1 MGCPSS
7 LPRVANVSLTHRRAD
22 NWYNSTE
29 VGGTTSGTAGLDLAS
44 TGPSSVNVNASAI
57 GLSGNSITLIG
68 ETSSDEDDKD
78 DSVIPDSWK
87 EGSIIT
93 VEAPD
98 SYTVASESG
107 KTVIY
112 GDFTELVPI
121 VGMPVTAVWNDYSY
135 DLFIA
140 SVSKGSPAVPGQGGN
155 AASISANAAPTTY
168 DFSATALSFTLTW
181 AGASYVISLTAKYVT
196 MQGLVDE
203 ITDQLTGSGL
213 IATGDNTR
221 LSIQE
226 KNSPFSGN
234 TIGYTVLPVAIFGNS
249 PVVVQGIASSGG
261 SPEVLPSLSL
271 AYDSAKGPVFY
282 GLPTGTQRISIGPQ
296 GNKYQI
302 TDIDGLTISVKRLT
316 ESDDGTTSIDNSWP
330 GFTAR
335 TLLDASVTGTNDEYD
350 WMGPFECCPDG
361 EKTSL
366 VEMNFVFPS
375 GLAHINKKGHIKST
389 SVTLAIQ
396 YRQTGGDWVEV
407 LKTYSQGTV
416 DEVGFTESFS
426 LPNQSQYEFRVRRT
440 TTPAGGSDRDS
451 VQWQAMR
458 AKLSNRPN
466 RYADVTTMAVTVRTG
481 NRLAAQSDRRINV
494 VATRLYDGYPSRSIS
509 GALNHLLSTTD
520 AQIDTATI
528 NALEANYW
536 TPRNETFDYSADSD
550 STSMLDILQKIA
562 TAGMG
567 YFHLSDGLATVGRE
581 GVKNWSGVI
590 TPQET
595 TEELTTAFKASTSD
609 DYDGVDVTYISSL
622 TWAEETVQCRTAD
635 NPTPNKV
642 ENYKLDG
649 VVTADRAYRIGMRR
663 LMKYIYQRC
672 TYSTSTELDA
682 LCYRYG
688 DRVVMSDDIPGSTIS
703 SLVIGMQYT
712 DSLVTI
718 ETSERLDWT
727 FANPRVLF
735 RLQDGS
741 AVGLLTPTRVDDF
754 TFTVPNSTD
763 LSPEQWEMDSG
774 SIEPPRVMFCSS
786 ESAGYDTLISEISP
800 DADGTCQVTALS
812 YDPKFYQHDDD
823 TYPGS
828 IPERVLNF
836 AFYGDSTVDGYMT
849 SPFIQNL
856 VDENGNAK
864 GNHDHTKDAPNS
876 WVSLEATVSKHNL
889 YNCGYSGKA
898 IIDDWAIDNIDTA
911 IFNNS
916 DIAPPSYIFLDFGLN
931 DFIRNNWSVDNFKTK
946 YREII
951 SHIRSKGVGVVIVT
965 SDPVSNRT
973 DRPYDAIQNQVVQS
987 QIDISEELSLLLFDK
1002 NKDLIT
1008 LGSLKTLQ
1016 PDGLHFANEGHR
1028 IKQSLLHK
1036 FLINTF
1042 I

>member
-1 MGCPSS
+1 MTIRIYPSLMQS
-7 LPRVANVSLTHRRAD
+7 EPIEVHEHSCITIADWLASNIEGWSIDSEHPIAIFLEGKEITTDEWETSVIASDCNVSIYPKQYGPAAPAWLVWTAVVIAIASAAYSIYMMQKMGGIGDTSSGDQLDLNPAKANSAKLGDPIREIFGQYKVYPDYLVQPVSRFDKSDPKIYRTEMLLCLGVGRFNINQSGIRIGSTPISSFGDDATVTIYQPGADLSGDRRAD

-57 GLSGNSITLIG
+57 ALSGNSITLIG
-68 ETSSDEDDKD
+68 ETSSNEDDKD

-112 GDFTELVPI
+112 GDFTELVPV

-140 SVSKGSPAVPGQGGN
+140 IVSKGSPAIPGQGGN
-155 AASISANAAPTTY
+155 AASITANAAPTTY

-181 AGASYVISLTAKYVT
+181 AGASYVISLTANYVT

-213 IATGDNTR
+213 IATGENIL
-221 LSIQE
+221 LSIKE
-226 KNSPFSGN
+226 KNSPYSGN
-234 TIGYTVLPVAIFGNS
+234 SIGYTVLPSAIFGNS
-249 PVVVQGIASSGG
+249 PTVVQGVASSGG

-302 TDIDGLTISVKRLT
+302 TDIDGLTINVKRLI
-316 ESDDGTTSIDNSWP
+316 ESDDGSTSIDNSWP

-361 EKTSL
+361 EITSL

-520 AQIDTATI
+520 AQIDTTAI

-595 TEELTTAFKASTSD
+595 TEELTTAAKAPTSD
-609 DYDGVDVTYISSL
+609 DYDGVDVTYTNST
-622 TWAEETVQCRTAD
+622 TWAEETVQCRTSD

-642 ENYKLDG
+642 ESYKLDG

-688 DRVVMSDDIPGSTIS
+688 DRVVMTDDIPGSNTIS
-703 SLVIGMQYT
+703 CLVVGMQYT

-727 FANPRVLF
+727 FSNPRVLF

-754 TFTVPNSTD
+754 TFTVPNSTE
-763 LSPEQWEMDSG
+763 LSPELWEMDSG
-774 SIEPPRVMFCSS
+774 SIEPPRVIFCSS

-823 TYPGS
+823 AYPG
-828 IPERVLNF
+828 N
-836 AFYGDSTVDGYMT
+836 
-849 SPFIQNL
+849 
-856 VDENGNAK
+856 
-864 GNHDHTKDAPNS
+864 
-876 WVSLEATVSKHNL
+876 VS
-889 YNCGYSGKA
+889 
-898 IIDDWAIDNIDTA
+898 
-911 IFNNS
+911 
-916 DIAPPSYIFLDFGLN
+916 
-931 DFIRNNWSVDNFKTK
+931 
-946 YREII
+946 
-951 SHIRSKGVGVVIVT
+951 
-965 SDPVSNRT
+965 
-973 DRPYDAIQNQVVQS
+973 
-987 QIDISEELSLLLFDK
+987 
-1002 NKDLIT
+1002 
-1008 LGSLKTLQ
+1008 
-1016 PDGLHFANEGHR
+1016 
-1028 IKQSLLHK
+1028 
-1036 FLINTF
+1036 
-1042 I
+1042 

>member
-1 MGCPSS
+1 MTIRIYPSLMQS
-7 LPRVANVSLTHRRAD
+7 EPIEVHEHSCITIADWLASNIEGWSIDSEHPIAIFLEGKEITADEWETSVIASDSNVSIYPKQYGPAAPAWLVWTAVVIAIASAAYSIYMMQKMGGIGDTSSGDQLDLNPAKANSAKLGDPIREIFGQYKVYPDYLVQPISRFDKSDPKIYRTQMFLSVGVGNLQINQGDIKVGNTPKSSFGDDMSVVVYPPGADVSGDSRAD

-57 GLSGNSITLIG
+57 ALSGNSITLIG
-68 ETSSDEDDKD
+68 ETSSNEDDKD

-87 EGSIIT
+87 EGSVIT

-112 GDFTELVPI
+112 GDFTELVPV

-140 SVSKGSPAVPGQGGN
+140 SVSKGSPAIPGQGGN
-155 AASISANAAPTTY
+155 AASITANAAPTTY

-181 AGASYVISLTAKYVT
+181 AGTSYVISLTANYVT

-213 IATGDNTR
+213 ISTGDNTL

-234 TIGYTVLPVAIFGNS
+234 TIGYTVLPAAIFGNS
-249 PVVVQGIASSGG
+249 PVEVQGIVSSGG

-282 GLPTGTQRISIGPQ
+282 GLPTGTQRISIGSR

-316 ESDDGTTSIDNSWP
+316 ESDDGTTSIDNSWL

-389 SVTLAIQ
+389 TVTLAIQ

-407 LKTYSQGTV
+407 LKNYSQGTV

-520 AQIDTATI
+520 AQIDTTAI

-595 TEELTTAFKASTSD
+595 TEELTTAAKAPTSD
-609 DYDGVDVTYISSL
+609 DYDGVDVTYTNST

-688 DRVVMSDDIPGSTIS
+688 DRVVMTDDIPGSNTIS
-703 SLVIGMQYT
+703 CLVVGMQYT

-727 FANPRVLF
+727 FSNPRVLF

-754 TFTVPNSTD
+754 TFTVPNSTE
-763 LSPEQWEMDSG
+763 LSPELWEMDSG

-823 TYPGS
+823 TYPG
-828 IPERVLNF
+828 N
-836 AFYGDSTVDGYMT
+836 
-849 SPFIQNL
+849 
-856 VDENGNAK
+856 
-864 GNHDHTKDAPNS
+864 
-876 WVSLEATVSKHNL
+876 VS
-889 YNCGYSGKA
+889 
-898 IIDDWAIDNIDTA
+898 
-911 IFNNS
+911 
-916 DIAPPSYIFLDFGLN
+916 
-931 DFIRNNWSVDNFKTK
+931 
-946 YREII
+946 
-951 SHIRSKGVGVVIVT
+951 
-965 SDPVSNRT
+965 
-973 DRPYDAIQNQVVQS
+973 
-987 QIDISEELSLLLFDK
+987 
-1002 NKDLIT
+1002 
-1008 LGSLKTLQ
+1008 
-1016 PDGLHFANEGHR
+1016 
-1028 IKQSLLHK
+1028 
-1036 FLINTF
+1036 
-1042 I
+1042 

>member
-1 MGCPSS
+1 MTIRIYPSLMQS
-7 LPRVANVSLTHRRAD
+7 EPIEVHEHSCITIADWLASNIEGWSIDSEHPIAIFLEGKEIATDEWKTSVIASDSNVSIYPKQYGPAAPAWLVWTAVVIAIASAAYSIYMMQKMGGIGDTSSGDQLDLNPAKANSAKLGDPIREIFGQYKVYPDYLVQPVSRFDKSDPKIYRTEMLLCLGVGRFNINQSGIRIGSTPISSFGDDATVTIYQPGADLSGDRRAD

-57 GLSGNSITLIG
+57 ALSGDSITLIG
-68 ETSSDEDDKD
+68 ETSSNEDDKD

-87 EGSIIT
+87 EGSVIT

-112 GDFTELVPI
+112 GDFTELVPV

-155 AASISANAAPTTY
+155 AASITANAAPTTY
-168 DFSATALSFTLTW
+168 DFSSTALSFTLTW
-181 AGASYVISLTAKYVT
+181 AGASYVISLTANYVT

-213 IATGDNTR
+213 IATGDNTL
-221 LSIQE
+221 LSIKE

-234 TIGYTVLPVAIFGNS
+234 TIGYTVLPSAIFGNS
-249 PVVVQGIASSGG
+249 PTLIQGVASSGG
-261 SPEVLPSLSL
+261 SPEILPSLSL
-271 AYDSAKGPVFY
+271 AYDSAKGPAFY

-302 TDIDGLTISVKRLT
+302 TDIDGLTINVKRLI
-316 ESDDGTTSIDNSWP
+316 ESDDGATSIDNSWP

-361 EKTSL
+361 EITSL

-520 AQIDTATI
+520 AQIDIAAI

-536 TPRNETFDYSADSD
+536 TPRKETFDYSADSD

-581 GVKNWSGVI
+581 GIKNWSGVI

-595 TEELTTAFKASTSD
+595 TEELTTAFKVSSSD
-609 DYDGVDVTYISSL
+609 DFDGVDVTYTNST
-622 TWAEETVQCRTAD
+622 TWAEETVQCRTSD

-642 ENYKLDG
+642 ESYKLDG

-688 DRVVMSDDIPGSTIS
+688 DRVVMADDIPGSNTIS
-703 SLVIGMQYT
+703 CLVVGMQYT

-741 AVGLLTPTRVDDF
+741 ATGLLTPTRVDDF
-754 TFTVPNSTD
+754 TFTVPNSTE
-763 LSPEQWEMDSG
+763 LSPELWEMDSG

-823 TYPGS
+823 TYPG
-828 IPERVLNF
+828 N
-836 AFYGDSTVDGYMT
+836 
-849 SPFIQNL
+849 
-856 VDENGNAK
+856 
-864 GNHDHTKDAPNS
+864 
-876 WVSLEATVSKHNL
+876 VS
-889 YNCGYSGKA
+889 
-898 IIDDWAIDNIDTA
+898 
-911 IFNNS
+911 
-916 DIAPPSYIFLDFGLN
+916 
-931 DFIRNNWSVDNFKTK
+931 
-946 YREII
+946 
-951 SHIRSKGVGVVIVT
+951 
-965 SDPVSNRT
+965 
-973 DRPYDAIQNQVVQS
+973 
-987 QIDISEELSLLLFDK
+987 
-1002 NKDLIT
+1002 
-1008 LGSLKTLQ
+1008 
-1016 PDGLHFANEGHR
+1016 
-1028 IKQSLLHK
+1028 
-1036 FLINTF
+1036 
-1042 I
+1042 

>member
-1 MGCPSS
+1 MTIRIYPSLMQS
-7 LPRVANVSLTHRRAD
+7 EPIEIHEHSCITIADWLAANIEGWSIDSEHPIGIFLEGKEITTDEWETSVIASDSNVSIYPKQYGPAAPAWLVWTAVVIAIASAAYSIYMMQKMDGIGDTSSGDQLDLNPAKANSAKLGDPIREIFGQYKVYPDYLVQPVSRFDKSDPKIYRTEMLLCLGVGRFNINQSGIRIGSTPLSSFGDDATVTIYQPGADLSGDRRAD

-44 TGPSSVNVNASAI
+44 TGPCSVNVNASAI
-57 GLSGNSITLIG
+57 ALSGNSITLIG
-68 ETSSDEDDKD
+68 ETSSDEDDKN

-87 EGSIIT
+87 EGSVIT

-112 GDFTELVPI
+112 GDFTEIVPF
-121 VGMPVTAVWNDYSY
+121 VGMPVTAVWNDYNY

-155 AASISANAAPTTY
+155 AASITANAAPTTY

-181 AGASYVISLTAKYVT
+181 AGASYVISLTANYVT

-213 IATGDNTR
+213 VASGDNT
-221 LSIQE
+221 LVSIKE
-226 KNSPFSGN
+226 KNSPYSGN
-234 TIGYTVLPVAIFGNS
+234 SIGYTVLPAVIFGAA
-249 PVVVQGIASSGG
+249 PVVVSGVASSGG
-261 SPEVLPSLSL
+261 TPEVRPSITLS
-271 AYDSAKGPVFY
+271 YDSAVGTPFY
-282 GLPTGTQRISIGPQ
+282 GFPTGTQRIALGQQ

-302 TDIDGLTISVKRLT
+302 TDIDGLTINVKRLI
-316 ESDDGTTSIDNSWP
+316 ESDDGSTSIDNSWP

-416 DEVGFTESFS
+416 DEVGFTESFR
-426 LPNQSQYEFRVRRT
+426 LPNQSQYEFRARRT

-466 RYADVTTMAVTVRTG
+466 SYADVTTMAITVRTG

-520 AQIDTATI
+520 AQIDSAAI
-528 NALEANYW
+528 NALETNYW

-550 STSMLDILQKIA
+550 STSMLDILQKIS

-595 TEELTTAFKASTSD
+595 TEELTTAFKAPSSD
-609 DYDGVDVTYISSL
+609 DYDGVDVTYTNST
-622 TWAEETVQCRTAD
+622 TWAEETVQCRTSD

-642 ENYKLDG
+642 ESYKLDG

-688 DRVVMSDDIPGSTIS
+688 DRVVMTDDIPGSNTIS
-703 SLVIGMQYT
+703 CLVVGMQYT
-712 DSLVTI
+712 ESLVTI

-741 AVGLLTPTRVDDF
+741 ATGLLTPTRVDDF
-754 TFTVPNSTD
+754 TFTVPNSTE
-763 LSPEQWEMDSG
+763 LSPGLWEMDSG

-823 TYPGS
+823 TYPG
-828 IPERVLNF
+828 N
-836 AFYGDSTVDGYMT
+836 
-849 SPFIQNL
+849 
-856 VDENGNAK
+856 
-864 GNHDHTKDAPNS
+864 
-876 WVSLEATVSKHNL
+876 VS
-889 YNCGYSGKA
+889 
-898 IIDDWAIDNIDTA
+898 
-911 IFNNS
+911 
-916 DIAPPSYIFLDFGLN
+916 
-931 DFIRNNWSVDNFKTK
+931 
-946 YREII
+946 
-951 SHIRSKGVGVVIVT
+951 
-965 SDPVSNRT
+965 
-973 DRPYDAIQNQVVQS
+973 
-987 QIDISEELSLLLFDK
+987 
-1002 NKDLIT
+1002 
-1008 LGSLKTLQ
+1008 
-1016 PDGLHFANEGHR
+1016 
-1028 IKQSLLHK
+1028 
-1036 FLINTF
+1036 
-1042 I
+1042 

>member
-1 MGCPSS
+1 MTIRIYPSLMQS
-7 LPRVANVSLTHRRAD
+7 DPIEIHEHSCITIADWLTSNIEGWSIDSEHPIVIFLEGREITTDEWETSVIASDSNVSIYPKQYGPAAPAWLVWTAVVIAIASAAYSIYMMQKMGGIGDTSSGDQLDLNPAKANSAKLGDPIREIFGQYKVYPDYLVQPVSRFDKSDPKIYRTEMLLCLGVGRFNINQSGIRIGSTPISSFGDDATVTIYQPGADLSGDRRAD

-68 ETSSDEDDKD
+68 ETSSNEDDKD

-87 EGSIIT
+87 EGSVIR

-112 GDFTELVPI
+112 GDFTELVPV

-140 SVSKGSPAVPGQGGN
+140 SVSKGSPAIPGQGGN
-155 AASISANAAPTTY
+155 AASITANAAPTTY

-181 AGASYVISLTAKYVT
+181 AGASYVISLTANYVT

-213 IATGDNTR
+213 IATGENIL
-221 LSIQE
+221 LSIKE
-226 KNSPFSGN
+226 KNSPYSGN
-234 TIGYTVLPVAIFGNS
+234 SIGYTVLPSAIFGNS
-249 PVVVQGIASSGG
+249 PTVVQGVASSGG

-271 AYDSAKGPVFY
+271 AYDSAQGPVFY

-316 ESDDGTTSIDNSWP
+316 ESDDGITSIDNSWP

-375 GLAHINKKGHIKST
+375 GLAHINKKGHIKRT

-426 LPNQSQYEFRVRRT
+426 LPSQSQYEFRVRRT

-466 RYADVTTMAVTVRTG
+466 SYADVTTLAVTVRTG

-520 AQIDTATI
+520 AQIDIAAI

-536 TPRNETFDYSADSD
+536 TPRKETFDYSADSD

-609 DYDGVDVTYISSL
+609 DYDGVDVTYTNST

-642 ENYKLDG
+642 ETYKLDG

-663 LMKYIYQRC
+663 LMKFIYQRC

-688 DRVVMSDDIPGSTIS
+688 DRVVMTDDIPGSNTIS
-703 SLVIGMQYT
+703 CLVVGMQYT

-727 FANPRVLF
+727 FSNPRVLF

-741 AVGLLTPTRVDDF
+741 ATGLLTPTRVDDF
-754 TFTVPNSTD
+754 IFTVPNSTD
-763 LSPEQWEMDSG
+763 LSPELWEMDSG

-828 IPERVLNF
+828 
-836 AFYGDSTVDGYMT
+836 
-849 SPFIQNL
+849 
-856 VDENGNAK
+856 
-864 GNHDHTKDAPNS
+864 
-876 WVSLEATVSKHNL
+876 VS
-889 YNCGYSGKA
+889 
-898 IIDDWAIDNIDTA
+898 
-911 IFNNS
+911 
-916 DIAPPSYIFLDFGLN
+916 
-931 DFIRNNWSVDNFKTK
+931 
-946 YREII
+946 
-951 SHIRSKGVGVVIVT
+951 
-965 SDPVSNRT
+965 
-973 DRPYDAIQNQVVQS
+973 
-987 QIDISEELSLLLFDK
+987 
-1002 NKDLIT
+1002 
-1008 LGSLKTLQ
+1008 
-1016 PDGLHFANEGHR
+1016 
-1028 IKQSLLHK
+1028 
-1036 FLINTF
+1036 
-1042 I
+1042 

>member
-1 MGCPSS
+1 MTIRIYPSLMQS
-7 LPRVANVSLTHRRAD
+7 EPIEIHEHSCITIADWLASNIEGWSIDSKHPIAIFLEGKEISTDEWETSVIASDSNVSIYPKQYGPAAPAWLVWTAVVIAIASAAYSIYMMQKMGGIGDTSSGDQLDLNPAKANSAKLGDPIREIFGQYKVYPDYLVQPVSRFDKSDPKIYRTEMLLCLGVGRFNINQSGINIGSTPISSFGDDATVTIYQPGADLSGDRRAD

-68 ETSSDEDDKD
+68 ETSSNEDDKD

-87 EGSIIT
+87 EGSVIT

-112 GDFTELVPI
+112 GDFTELVP
-121 VGMPVTAVWNDYSY
+121 VAGMPVTAVWNDYSY

-155 AASISANAAPTTY
+155 AASITANAAPSTY

-181 AGASYVISLTAKYVT
+181 AGASYVISLTANYVT

-213 IATGDNTR
+213 IAIGDNTL
-221 LSIQE
+221 LSIKE

-234 TIGYTVLPVAIFGNS
+234 TIGYTVLPSAIFGNS

-520 AQIDTATI
+520 AQIDTTAI

-609 DYDGVDVTYISSL
+609 DFDGVDVTYTNSI
-622 TWAEETVQCRTAD
+622 TWAEETVQCRTSD

-642 ENYKLDG
+642 ETYKLDG

-688 DRVVMSDDIPGSTIS
+688 DRVVMTDDIPGSYTIS
-703 SLVIGMQYT
+703 CLVVGMQYT

-718 ETSERLDWT
+718 ETSERLDWS

-741 AVGLLTPTRVDDF
+741 AVGLLTPTRVDDL
-754 TFTVPNSTD
+754 TFTVPNNAD
-763 LSPEQWEMDSG
+763 LSPELWEMDSS

-812 YDPKFYQHDDD
+812 YDPKFYQHDDAS
-823 TYPGS
+823 YPG
-828 IPERVLNF
+828 NF
-836 AFYGDSTVDGYMT
+836 LT
-849 SPFIQNL
+849 I
-856 VDENGNAK
+856 
-864 GNHDHTKDAPNS
+864 
-876 WVSLEATVSKHNL
+876 
-889 YNCGYSGKA
+889 
-898 IIDDWAIDNIDTA
+898 
-911 IFNNS
+911 
-916 DIAPPSYIFLDFGLN
+916 
-931 DFIRNNWSVDNFKTK
+931 
-946 YREII
+946 
-951 SHIRSKGVGVVIVT
+951 
-965 SDPVSNRT
+965 
-973 DRPYDAIQNQVVQS
+973 
-987 QIDISEELSLLLFDK
+987 
-1002 NKDLIT
+1002 
-1008 LGSLKTLQ
+1008 
-1016 PDGLHFANEGHR
+1016 
-1028 IKQSLLHK
+1028 
-1036 FLINTF
+1036 
-1042 I
+1042 

>member
-1 MGCPSS
+1 MTIKIYPSRLPGEPLETHTHTSTKLIEWLKTNVENFELKDINPIQIDINGSTINPSVWPDIEISESDDVRIYPIPQAAFMAAYGAYVAIAVAVASVAFSLYMMQKMGGLGDSS
-7 LPRVANVSLTHRRAD
+7 SGDQLDLNPAKANSAKLGDPIREIFGQYKVYPDYLVQPVSRFDKSDPKIYRTEMLLCLGVGRFNINQSGIRIGSTPISCFGDDATVTIYQPGADLSGDRRAD

-68 ETSSDEDDKD
+68 ETSSNEDDKD
-78 DSVIPDSWK
+78 DSVIPNSWK
-87 EGSIIT
+87 EGSVIT

-112 GDFTELVPI
+112 GDFTELVPV

-140 SVSKGSPAVPGQGGN
+140 SVSKGSPAIPGQGGN
-155 AASISANAAPTTY
+155 AASITANAAPTTY

-181 AGASYVISLTAKYVT
+181 AGASYVISLTANYVT

-213 IATGDNTR
+213 IATGDNTL

-234 TIGYTVLPVAIFGNS
+234 TIGYTVLPAAIFGNS
-249 PVVVQGIASSGG
+249 PVVVQGIVSSGG

-302 TDIDGLTISVKRLT
+302 TDIDGLTIIVKRLS

-520 AQIDTATI
+520 AQIDTTAI

-581 GVKNWSGVI
+581 GVKSWSGVI

-595 TEELTTAFKASTSD
+595 TEELTTAFKAPSSD
-609 DYDGVDVTYISSL
+609 DYDGVDVTYTNST
-622 TWAEETVQCRTAD
+622 TWAEETVQCRTSD

-642 ENYKLDG
+642 ESYKLDG

-688 DRVVMSDDIPGSTIS
+688 DRVVMTDDIPGSNTIS
-703 SLVIGMQYT
+703 CLVVGMQYT

-718 ETSERLDWT
+718 ETSERLDWS

-741 AVGLLTPTRVDDF
+741 ATGLITPTRVDDF
-754 TFTVPNSTD
+754 TFTVPNSNE
-763 LSPEQWEMDSG
+763 LSPGLWEIDSG

-823 TYPGS
+823 TYPG
-828 IPERVLNF
+828 
-836 AFYGDSTVDGYMT
+836 D
-849 SPFIQNL
+849 
-856 VDENGNAK
+856 
-864 GNHDHTKDAPNS
+864 
-876 WVSLEATVSKHNL
+876 VS
-889 YNCGYSGKA
+889 
-898 IIDDWAIDNIDTA
+898 
-911 IFNNS
+911 
-916 DIAPPSYIFLDFGLN
+916 
-931 DFIRNNWSVDNFKTK
+931 
-946 YREII
+946 
-951 SHIRSKGVGVVIVT
+951 
-965 SDPVSNRT
+965 
-973 DRPYDAIQNQVVQS
+973 
-987 QIDISEELSLLLFDK
+987 
-1002 NKDLIT
+1002 
-1008 LGSLKTLQ
+1008 
-1016 PDGLHFANEGHR
+1016 
-1028 IKQSLLHK
+1028 
-1036 FLINTF
+1036 
-1042 I
+1042 